1 MRQNYKTG
9 SIRIMIMEKY
19 RLEKDWENHN
29 TRDAGIDFLNW
40 HKDWKITLLH
50 IEPHYA
56 NEIRRNI
63 EEQLL
68 FNLKV
73 WRLVCGKIGIFFN

>member
-1 MRQNYKTG
+1 
-9 SIRIMIMEKY
+9 MIMEKY
-19 RLEKDWENHN
+19 CIEKDWENHN
-29 TRDAGIDFLNW
+29 TRDACIDFLNW
-40 HKDWKITLLH
+40 HKDWGVILLH

-63 EEQLL
+63 EVTT

-73 WRLVCGKIGIFFN
+73 WRLVCGKIDIFFN